1 MDEEKIDE
9 KMLELTDIFN
19 ELTSNAIG
27 LSKDLIVGMDAV
39 RQLSYA
45 WFIGAFVLMRFGNTY
60 GWGTRTYSLTAMMV
74 VTGIINIWRF
84 RGLKSKYSQIY
95 QMREE
100 LGIMKGSK

>member
-39 RQLSYA
+39 RQVSYA
-45 WFIGAFVLMRFGNTY
+45 WFIGAFVMMLFGNTY
-60 GWGTRTYSLTAMMV
+60 GWGTRTYILTAMMI

-95 QMREE
+95 QLREE

>member
-27 LSKDLIVGMDAV
+27 LSKDLIAGMDAV
-39 RQLSYA
+39 HQVSYA
-45 WFIGAFVLMRFGNTY
+45 WFLGAFVMILFGNTY
-60 GWGTRTYSLTAMMV
+60 GWGTRTYFLTAMMV
-74 VTGIINIWRF
+74 VMGIINIWRF
-84 RGLKSKYSQIY
+84 RKLKSKYSQIY
-95 QMREE
+95 QLREE